1 MVVCR
6 ATAGCGG
13 EAKGSSPRLEITMD
27 KEIEAQQS
35 QKIRKTPGELLKLLH
50 RKGSTPLVAVFFP
63 VSVVSSL

>member
-1 MVVCR
+1 LQGDGRLWRRSEGLVH
-6 ATAGCGG
+6 
-13 EAKGSSPRLEITMD
+13 PRPEITMD